1 MKPRF
6 VLTLA
11 LPAAMWTTT
20 GAQAQKERCGT
31 RQPSLEE
38 SEQIELKISRAS
50 KPGLDPIYNFMD
62 YTQDSCMFM
71 FTDGQV
77 TRMRA
82 AWTAFRAVE

>member
-1 MKPRF
+1 MKSRLA
-6 VLTLA
+6 LTLA
-11 LPAAMWTTT
+11 LSAAMWTPT

-38 SEQIELKISRAS
+38 SEQIELKIS
-50 KPGLDPIYNFMD
+50 
-62 YTQDSCMFM
+62 CMFM
-71 FTDGQV
+71 FTEGQV